1 YLDRAYQY
9 AADVRDGQIPVCRM
23 TRLAI
28 DRWYR
33 DLETA
38 ERRGLR
44 FDENAAGRFFRFSG
58 YCRQY
63 EGDWAGK
70 PIDFEP
76 WQCFGLAQIF
86 GWLRTDGTRRF
97 RIAYEKVARKNGKT
111 TKAAVVANYGLLADG
126 EGGPRIYSAATKR
139 EQAAELYDAAVAML
153 EQSPSLFRLVRRYS
167 NRVLAP
173 KSRGRLQALS
183 KDHKSMD
190 GLNVHYGLIDE
201 LHAHPTSAVWD

>member
-1 YLDRAYQY
+1 MSAAIAAVPRIDLARIYLDRAYQY

-126 EGGPRIYSAATKR
+126 EG
-139 EQAAELYDAAVAML
+139 
-153 EQSPSLFRLVRRYS
+153 
-167 NRVLAP
+167 
-173 KSRGRLQALS
+173 
-183 KDHKSMD
+183 
-190 GLNVHYGLIDE
+190 
-201 LHAHPTSAVWD
+201 